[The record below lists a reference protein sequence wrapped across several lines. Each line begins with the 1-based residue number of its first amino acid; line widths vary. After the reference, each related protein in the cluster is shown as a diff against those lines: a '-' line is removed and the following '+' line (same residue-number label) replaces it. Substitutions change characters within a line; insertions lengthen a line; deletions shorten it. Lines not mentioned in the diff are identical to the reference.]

1 MKTVILSLLFI
12 VIFISCSTERLVTK
26 YYLIEPSSVLNDSIS
41 EKVTKNNLQKNF
53 SSEIRKFTVSKPYD
67 QDRIVL
73 RTKSNEINYYY
84 YHKWAE
90 APSTSITFFVRDKI
104 KEVNLFGA
112 FDFLLY
118 DVPVSF
124 VVMGTVNQIERV
136 DLNDNSSAHLKMKLE
151 LVEKETGKALVEH
164 AFDTYSPINQNT
176 SMNLFAQEIN
186 KILNDETDVF
196 IEKISSY
203 INRSNE

>member
-1 MKTVILSLLFI
+1 MKAIILLSFI
-12 VIFISCSTERLVTK
+12 IFISCSTERLITK
-26 YYLIEPSSVLNDSIS
+26 YYLIEPSSVGNDSS
-41 EKVTKNNLQKNF
+41 FENVHKNFFYKNF

-73 RTKSNEINYYY
+73 RTKSNEIKYYY

-90 APSTSITFFVRDKI
+90 APSTSVTFFVRDKI
-104 KEVNLFGA
+104 KEADLFGA

-118 DVPVSF
+118 DVPVNY

-136 DLNDNSSAHLKMKLE
+136 DLNDNSSAHFKMKLE
-151 LVEKETGKALVEH
+151 LVDKETGEAVVEH
-164 AFDTYSPINQNT
+164 SFDRYSPINQNT

-186 KILNDETDVF
+186 KILNEETDVF
-196 IEKISSY
+196 IGKISSY
-203 INRSNE
+203 IEGSNE

>member
-1 MKTVILSLLFI
+1 MIVVRKTYIAQH
-12 VIFISCSTERLVTK
+12 
-26 YYLIEPSSVLNDSIS
+26 LI
-41 EKVTKNNLQKNF
+41 KNF

-73 RTKSNEINYYY
+73 RTKSNEISYYY

-90 APSTSITFFVRDKI
+90 TPSTSITFFVRDKI
-104 KEVNLFGA
+104 KDADLFSA

-118 DVPVSF
+118 DVPVNY

-136 DLNDNSSAHLKMKLE
+136 DLNDNSSVHLKMKLE
-151 LVEKETGKALVEH
+151 LVEKETGMAVVEH
-164 AFDTYSPINQNT
+164 SFDRYSPINQNT

-186 KILNDETDVF
+186 KILNEETNVY
-196 IEKISSY
+196 IEKIFTYIQSS
-203 INRSNE
+203 ND